1 MFRSDDGFTVPLA
14 HRFASCRSPVSLRE
28 SKHGN
33 MFHST
38 NRWYGTSTTG
48 ANVDHNHCSNE
59 MAGSLGSYC
68 DAAVV
73 SAFSRSAIH
82 VGPSGSCTVRRDGA
96 PRCAN
101 VFGATAIANTA
112 IAVTKMVRVW
122 LRQRVITGV

>member
-1 MFRSDDGFTVPLA
+1 MFRSADSFTVPMA
-14 HRFASCRSPVSLRE
+14 HRFSNTSPVSLRGSE
-28 SKHGN
+28 HGR

-38 NRWYGTSTTG
+38 NRRYGTSTTG
-48 ANVDHNHCSNE
+48 AKVDHNHCSNE

-82 VGPSGSCTVRRDGA
+82 VGPSGSTMRLDGA
-96 PRCAN
+96 PICAN
-101 VFGATAIANTA
+101 VFGPTAIANTA
-112 IAVTKMVRVW
+112 RAVTRMVRVW